1 MCPAHNSFL
10 NMKPVNNDLNSLN
23 LNSPSVDP
31 TVISDSG
38 TVNRFLVTQMHE
50 ADTHHTTGLSS
61 RFCVN
66 MSHVLHCNCDQMTR

>member
-50 ADTHHTTGLSS
+50 ADTSHHRAQQSLL
-61 RFCVN
+61 CE
-66 MSHVLHCNCDQMTR
+66 HVTRSPLQL